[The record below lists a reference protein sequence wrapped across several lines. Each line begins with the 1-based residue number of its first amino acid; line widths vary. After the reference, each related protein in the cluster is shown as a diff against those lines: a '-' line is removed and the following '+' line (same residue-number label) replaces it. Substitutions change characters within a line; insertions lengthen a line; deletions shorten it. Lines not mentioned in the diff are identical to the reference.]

1 MASQHKDITGVK
13 CTYLSDGGRRRHSGL
28 TGTRRQIGA
37 PAVGPRTQTTPIAT
51 SGMSSQHRNIP
62 NGWPK
67 EVLSDVENLREEKID
82 GVLNKFLEDSKEF
95 IRNQRLLALSCA
107 YMYYIKSCWAYTR
120 ILAKKYPSFYINV
133 VPPGHVKKDINDN
146 SGMLAPN
153 EGAKAIVRLAL
164 LPDGGPS
171 GLLELKKNHFD

>member
-1 MASQHKDITGVK
+1 MFLQH
-13 CTYLSDGGRRRHSGL
+13 
-28 TGTRRQIGA
+28 
-37 PAVGPRTQTTPIAT
+37 
-51 SGMSSQHRNIP
+51 IP

-120 ILAKKYPSFYINV
+120 ILAKKYPSFCINV
-133 VPPGHVKKDINDN
+133 VPPGHVKTDINDN

-153 EGAKAIVRLAL
+153 EGAEAIVRLAL
-164 LPDGGPS
+164 LLDGGPS

>member
-1 MASQHKDITGVK
+1 
-13 CTYLSDGGRRRHSGL
+13 
-28 TGTRRQIGA
+28 
-37 PAVGPRTQTTPIAT
+37 
-51 SGMSSQHRNIP
+51 
-62 NGWPK
+62 
-67 EVLSDVENLREEKID
+67 
-82 GVLNKFLEDSKEF
+82 
-95 IRNQRLLALSCA
+95 
-107 YMYYIKSCWAYTR
+107 MYYIKSCWAYTR